1 MKVQVSQNITVMV
14 QHARSEGGADAGAAL
29 FTLSCTRCPSTQRQV
44 RGYFT
49 PAGAPGQKDSQGDSF
64 LIFNLVTKGNV
75 TLLYLRK

>member
-1 MKVQVSQNITVMV
+1 MV

-49 PAGAPGQKDSQGDSF
+49 PAGAAESQAGWHQG
-64 LIFNLVTKGNV
+64 KR
-75 TLLYLRK
+75 TLKVISS